1 MPMLLAVYAACPHCE
16 RHCQVVLVVAGLLCF
31 IVKANLDT
39 SKCLGLTHFKWPK
52 FGAHF
57 LWQVKTVM
65 KLHIFIIH
73 GMKEV
78 RLSV

>member
-1 MPMLLAVYAACPHCE
+1 M
-16 RHCQVVLVVAGLLCF
+16 VLIVAGLLHF

-39 SKCLGLTHFKWPK
+39 SKCLWLTHFKWPK
-52 FGAHF
+52 LRAHF
-57 LWQVKTVM
+57 LWQVKIVM
-65 KLHIFIIH
+65 KLHILIIH